1 MGEMGDAPE
10 HQRMDR
16 VHHHQA
22 GYAPGQRKTQ
32 ANITVQVK
40 GLVGVVPPVLVK
52 ELFQRKAGEPFD
64 GGGDRHRAEEKQKL
78 VLPQREQAGQH
89 RRRAKAVHRAPGT
102 VEKAAVDELAG
113 DECVVGH
120 LQAPAQKG
128 VDEEKKE
135 CFVHSG
141 RLLSGLSVL

>member
-1 MGEMGDAPE
+1 MAEVTATEPRKSRNWFSRRGS
-10 HQRMDR
+10 R
-16 VHHHQA
+16 QA
-22 GYAPGQRKTQ
+22 ST
-32 ANITVQVK
+32 AN
-40 GLVGVVPPVLVK
+40 
-52 ELFQRKAGEPFD
+52 
-64 GGGDRHRAEEKQKL
+64 
-78 VLPQREQAGQH
+78 
-89 RRRAKAVHRAPGT
+89 APGT